1 MKCQNCGNEIE
12 EGHLICEVC
21 GNEIQIVPDFE
32 PELENSITEALS
44 TLAALQEEE
53 AKEEQTTAKEPEP
66 AAAKGHVR
74 KEIEPVEADDEYDE
88 EEEELLKEIGMGTYD
103 IAGSMKLSDINDALF
118 TTFESD
124 DYDSIGGIMIENLAR
139 IPKKG
144 ESVTFSPLFS
154 NILFEYYICIDNFFN

>member
-88 EEEELLKEIGMGTYD
+88 EEEKQISMRSRQVGVL
-103 IAGSMKLSDINDALF
+103 IAF
-118 TTFESD
+118 
-124 DYDSIGGIMIENLAR
+124 GIMLFIGLLFWVFYSYHVQTVSYQVDKAKEYAAR
-139 IPKKG
+139 GDYRQAIVFLDMKKMIHRHRFC
-144 ESVTFSPLFS
+144 S
-154 NILFEYYICIDNFFN
+154 

>member
-88 EEEELLKEIGMGTYD
+88 EEEKQKPAGRCSDSLWHYAFHRTSVLGVLL
-103 IAGSMKLSDINDALF
+103 LSCADGVL
-118 TTFESD
+118 S
-124 DYDSIGGIMIENLAR
+124 G
-139 IPKKG
+139 
-144 ESVTFSPLFS
+144 
-154 NILFEYYICIDNFFN
+154 